1 MSGQSSNYEVGL
13 GITVVPDGFA
23 PDGRCRLSLQVMPYP
38 KTRGEGERRVDLSR
52 WPLEI
57 ARLAKTVRIAGG
69 HLDVSHTAAGVKPA
83 AYLPTPVPSDLSN
96 SSRPED
102 DPIVVEAQKLW
113 TTIFTTGED
122 DGFKRLKDALAGT
135 VSDALPTAAAA
146 STPAV
151 PREVV

>member
-38 KTRGEGERRVDLSR
+38 KTLAEGERRVDLSR

-69 HLDVSHTAAGVKPA
+69 HLDGSTTPAGVKTA
-83 AYLPTPVPSDLSN
+83 AYLPDPGPSGLSN
-96 SSRPED
+96 SSRPAHH
-102 DPIVVEAQKLW
+102 PI
-113 TTIFTTGED
+113 
-122 DGFKRLKDALAGT
+122 
-135 VSDALPTAAAA
+135 
-146 STPAV
+146 AV
-151 PREVV
+151 HAHKP